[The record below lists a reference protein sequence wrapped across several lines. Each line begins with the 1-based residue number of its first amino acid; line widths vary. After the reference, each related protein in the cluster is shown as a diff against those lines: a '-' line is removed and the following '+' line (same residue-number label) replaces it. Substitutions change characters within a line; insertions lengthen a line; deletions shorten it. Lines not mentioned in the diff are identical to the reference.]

1 MAQKCSLPEAERAG
15 ALELFTGRLSDEQE
29 NTIKDLFP
37 QYLFFRNE
45 FPDDGWEPATV
56 PVRMCT
62 CTACGE
68 EFQAVRGNYAK
79 GKLHHEKCNCPQ
91 CGRELEGIAVG
102 KYKYD
107 MPSLTQWVKVAV
119 VDAAPDGALLIE
131 AGEAKRRF
139 TWDSLTGEIEWNPQK
154 RYYLR
159 AGGTVGA
166 DPQISPENSGSMR
179 ASTPTEGTGNGAGA
193 VQMWSHKATYW
204 ECGRPGGWGWFAER
218 AVKEPFQPNL
228 MGSAEY
234 YGEYPMIGLVAALRS
249 SAAFRYCQ
257 IMDFYYY
264 EYTADLARPESAR
277 WMAKYL
283 AWYAELPQIEM
294 AVKLG
299 LSDAVR
305 DLIENGRK
313 NARLLDWSARR
324 PDAFLRASKE
334 DARLFRQNEMTF
346 QDLKDWRGAK
356 GVGLGRW
363 LDMVK
368 QAGGNDTARELA
380 AVAKTAG
387 VSFERALHY
396 VKGLGPGCARGGG
409 GPLMETIR
417 EWKDYLA
424 MAEQLRYD
432 FREETVRLPKDLR
445 DRHDAAAAIIRH
457 EASEK
462 EQKKYGKRRK
472 ALEKR
477 FAFELDGLRVLVP
490 ACSQEIVQEGKI
502 LHHCVGGYAAR
513 HLEGTATI
521 LFLRKSRKPGRSFLT
536 VELYKERGVW
546 KLRQIHGY
554 RNEGYAT
561 GAEKALADPK
571 KRYAGCLETWLG
583 WVNAGSPRDQQ
594 GKPIMTV
601 KEEAV

>member
-1 MAQKCSLPEAERAG
+1 MGQKCNLPEEDRDA
-15 ALELFTGRLSDEQE
+15 ALALFTGQLGEEQE
-29 NTIKDLFP
+29 STIKDLFP

-139 TWDSLTGEIEWNPQK
+139 TWDTLTGEIEWKPQK
-154 RYYLR
+154 RYYIK
-159 AGGTVGA
+159 
-166 DPQISPENSGSMR
+166 P
-179 ASTPTEGTGNGAGA
+179 GA
-193 VQMWSHKATYW
+193 VQMWSLTFGDW
-204 ECGRPGGWGWFAER
+204 VCGHPTDWHWIPETCI
-218 AVKEPFQPNL
+218 KEPFKMNC
-228 MGSAEY
+228 MGYADY
-234 YGEYPMIGLVAALRS
+234 WGEYPIIRLENALCG
-249 SAAFRYCQ
+249 APEFRYCQ
-257 IMDFYYY
+257 IQDFYRY
-264 EYTADLARPESAR
+264 EYAADLALPESAR
-277 WMAKYL
+277 WIIKYL

-305 DLIENGRK
+305 ELIESGKK

-324 PDAFLRASKE
+324 PDAFLRCSKE
-334 DARLFRQNEMTF
+334 DARLFVKSELTF
-346 QDLKDWRGAK
+346 KDLKDWRGAK
-356 GVGLGRW
+356 GVSLGRW
-363 LDMVK
+363 LSMVD
-368 QAGGNDTARELA
+368 QAGGIDTARELN
-380 AVAKTAG
+380 AVAKTAR

-396 VKGLGPGCARGGG
+396 VKGLRPGCARGGG
-409 GPLMETIR
+409 VPLLEIVNI
-417 EWKDYLA
+417 WKDYLA
-424 MAEQLRYD
+424 MAEQLGYD
-432 FREETVRLPKDLR
+432 FREETVRLPKDLK

-462 EQKKYGKRRK
+462 EKKRYDKRRK
-472 ALEKR
+472 QLEKR
-477 FAFELDGLRVLVP
+477 FAFELDGLKILVP
-490 ACSQEIVQEGKI
+490 ASSVEIVQEGKT

-513 HLEGTATI
+513 HLEGKATI

-536 VELYKERGVW
+536 IELYEERGKW

-554 RNEGYAT
+554 KNEDYARLT
-561 GAEKALADPK
+561 VRSSVDPK
-571 KRYAGCLETWLG
+571 IRYAWFLDAWLG
-583 WVNAGSPRDQQ
+583 WVNAGSQRDKD
-594 GKPIMTV
+594 GSPVLPGTDKT
-601 KEEAV
+601 KEVAV

>member
-1 MAQKCSLPEAERAG
+1 MAQKCSLPEEERAA
-15 ALELFTGRLSDEQE
+15 ALALFTGRLSDEQE
-29 NTIKDLFP
+29 NTIKNLFP
-37 QYLFFRNE
+37 QYLMFRNE
-45 FPDDGWEPATV
+45 FPDDGWEPVQV

-68 EFQAVRGNYAK
+68 EFEAVRGNYAK

-139 TWDSLTGEIEWNPQK
+139 TWDTLVGEIEWIPQK

-159 AGGTVGA
+159 AGNGG
-166 DPQISPENSGSMR
+166 PPR
-179 ASTPTEGTGNGAGA
+179 ASAPTGSTGKAPLQGA
-193 VQMWSHKATYW
+193 VQMWSLIFNEW
-204 ECGRPGGWGWFAER
+204 ICGEPAGWDWIEEGSI
-218 AVKEPFQPNL
+218 KEPFQPNL

-234 YGEYPMIGLVAALRS
+234 YGQYPMIGLEDALC
-249 SAAFRYCQ
+249 SAPGFRFCQ
-257 IMDFYYY
+257 IQDFYTY
-264 EYTADLARPESAR
+264 EYAADLAQPESAR
-277 WMAKYL
+277 WIIKYL

-305 DLIENGRK
+305 ELIENGKK

-334 DARLFRQNEMTF
+334 DARQFMKSGMTF
-346 QDLKDWRGAK
+346 RDLKDWRGAK

-363 LDMVK
+363 LSMVS
-368 QAGGNDTARELA
+368 QAGGIDTARELA
-380 AVAKTAG
+380 AVAKTAR
-387 VSFERALHY
+387 VSFERGLHY

-409 GPLMETIR
+409 VPLLEIVR
-417 EWKDYLA
+417 VWKDYLA
-424 MAEQLRYD
+424 MAEQLGYD
-432 FREETVRLPKDLR
+432 LREETVRLPKDLK

-462 EQKKYGKRRK
+462 EKKKYAKRRK

-477 FAFELDGLRVLVP
+477 FAFEMDGLKVLVP
-490 ACSQEIVQEGKI
+490 ASSQEIVEEGKV

-513 HLEGTATI
+513 HLEGKTTI

-536 VELYKERGVW
+536 IELYKERGAW
-546 KLRQIHGY
+546 KIRQIHGY
-554 RNEGYAT
+554 RNEGYAKISERDAVRPET
-561 GAEKALADPK
+561 
-571 KRYAGCLETWLG
+571 RYKWFLDAWLG
-583 WVNAGSPRDQQ
+583 WVNSGSPRDKQ
-594 GKPIMTV
+594 GNPILDV
-601 KEEAV
+601 KEETA

>member
-1 MAQKCSLPEAERAG
+1 MGQKCNLPEKDRDA
-15 ALELFTGRLSDEQE
+15 ALALFTGQLSEEQE
-29 NTIKDLFP
+29 STIKDLFP

-91 CGRELEGIAVG
+91 CGREVEGIAVG

-107 MPSLTQWVKVAV
+107 MPSLTKWVKVAV

-139 TWDSLTGEIEWNPQK
+139 TWDTLAGEIEWKPWK
-154 RYYLR
+154 RYYLKPGENGLPR
-159 AGGTVGA
+159 RSAPRNDSGGV
-166 DPQISPENSGSMR
+166 
-179 ASTPTEGTGNGAGA
+179 
-193 VQMWSHKATYW
+193 VQMWSLTFGDW
-204 ECGRPGGWGWFAER
+204 VCGHPTDWHWIPETCI
-218 AVKEPFQPNL
+218 KEPFPVNC
-228 MGSAEY
+228 MGYADY
-234 YGEYPMIGLVAALRS
+234 WGEYPIIGLETALCR
-249 SAAFRYCQ
+249 APAFRYCQ
-257 IMDFYYY
+257 IQDFYHY
-264 EYTADLARPESAR
+264 EYGADLALPESAR
-277 WMAKYL
+277 WIIKYL

-305 DLIENGRK
+305 ELIESGKK

-324 PDAFLRASKE
+324 PDTFLRCSKE
-334 DARLFRQNEMTF
+334 DARLFVKSELTF
-346 QDLKDWRGAK
+346 KDIKDWRGAK
-356 GVGLGRW
+356 GMSLGRW
-363 LDMVK
+363 LSMVD
-368 QAGGNDTARELA
+368 QAGGIDNARELN
-380 AVAKTAG
+380 AVAKTAR

-396 VKGLGPGCARGGG
+396 VKGLRPGCARGGG
-409 GPLMETIR
+409 VPLQEIIR
-417 EWKDYLA
+417 VWKDYLG
-424 MAEQLRYD
+424 MAEQLDYD
-432 FREETVRLPKDLR
+432 FREETVRLPKDLK

-462 EQKKYGKRRK
+462 EKKRYEKRRK
-472 ALEKR
+472 QLEKR
-477 FAFELDGLRVLVP
+477 FAFEMDGFKILVP
-490 ACSQEIVQEGKI
+490 ASSAEIVQEGKT

-513 HLEGTATI
+513 HLKGTATI

-536 VELYKERGVW
+536 IELYEERGKW

-554 RNEGYAT
+554 KNEGYALPT
-561 GAEKALADPK
+561 ARSTVEPNI
-571 KRYAGCLETWLG
+571 RYAWFLDCWLG
-583 WVNAGSPRDQQ
+583 WVNAGSPRDKA
-594 GKPIMTV
+594 GNPVLPGSKKTEK
-601 KEEAV
+601 KERTA

>member
-15 ALELFTGRLSDEQE
+15 ALALFTGRLSDEQE
-29 NTIKDLFP
+29 STIKDLFP

-45 FPDDGWEPATV
+45 FPDDGWEPATA
-56 PVRMCT
+56 PVRVCT

-91 CGRELEGIAVG
+91 CGREVEGIAVG

-107 MPSLTQWVKVAV
+107 MPTLTQWIKLAV

-131 AGEAKRRF
+131 AGEARRRF
-139 TWDSLTGEIEWNPQK
+139 TWDTLAGEIEWNPQK

-159 AGGTVGA
+159 AGNGG
-166 DPQISPENSGSMR
+166 PPR
-179 ASTPTEGTGNGAGA
+179 ASAPTEETGNGAGA

-204 ECGRPGGWGWFAER
+204 ECGRPEGWGWFAER

-228 MGSAEY
+228 MGGVEY
-234 YGEYPMIGLVAALRS
+234 YGQYPMIGLEAEMKS
-249 SAAFRYCQ
+249 SSVFRYCQ
-257 IMDFYYY
+257 IMDFYSY
-264 EYTADLARPESAR
+264 EYAADLARPESAR
-277 WMAKYL
+277 WMVKYL

-299 LSDAVR
+299 LSGAVR

-313 NARLLDWSARR
+313 NASLLDWNARR

-356 GVGLGRW
+356 GVRLGRW
-363 LDMVK
+363 LDMVE
-368 QAGGNDTARELA
+368 QAGGIETARELN
-380 AVAKTAG
+380 AVAKTAR

-396 VKGLGPGCARGGG
+396 VKGLGPGRARAD
-409 GPLMETIR
+409 GPLMEIIR

-424 MAEQLRYD
+424 MAAQIGYD
-432 FREETVRLPKDLR
+432 LREETVRLPKDLR

-490 ACSQEIVQEGKI
+490 ACSQEIVEEGKI

-536 VELYKERGVW
+536 IELFEERGVW

-561 GAEKALADPK
+561 GAEKALVDPR
-571 KRYAGCLETWLG
+571 KRYAGFLDAWLG

-601 KEEAV
+601 KEETA

>member
-1 MAQKCSLPEAERAG
+1 
-15 ALELFTGRLSDEQE
+15 
-29 NTIKDLFP
+29 
-37 QYLFFRNE
+37 
-45 FPDDGWEPATV
+45 
-56 PVRMCT
+56 
-62 CTACGE
+62 
-68 EFQAVRGNYAK
+68 
-79 GKLHHEKCNCPQ
+79 
-91 CGRELEGIAVG
+91 
-102 KYKYD
+102 
-107 MPSLTQWVKVAV
+107 
-119 VDAAPDGALLIE
+119 
-131 AGEAKRRF
+131 
-139 TWDSLTGEIEWNPQK
+139 
-154 RYYLR
+154 
-159 AGGTVGA
+159 
-166 DPQISPENSGSMR
+166 
-179 ASTPTEGTGNGAGA
+179 
-193 VQMWSHKATYW
+193 
-204 ECGRPGGWGWFAER
+204 
-218 AVKEPFQPNL
+218 
-228 MGSAEY
+228 
-234 YGEYPMIGLVAALRS
+234 MIGLEAALKS
-249 SAAFRYCQ
+249 STAFRYCQ
-257 IMDFYYY
+257 IMDFYHY
-264 EYTADLARPESAR
+264 EYAADLERPESVR
-277 WMAKYL
+277 WMVKYL

-305 DLIENGRK
+305 DLIENGKK

-334 DARLFRQNEMTF
+334 DARQFVKSGMSF
-346 QDLKDWRGAK
+346 QDLKDWRAAK
-356 GVGLGRW
+356 GVRLGRW

-368 QAGGNDTARELA
+368 QAGGIETARELA
-380 AVAKTAG
+380 AVAKTAR

-409 GPLMETIR
+409 VPIMEIVR
-417 EWKDYLA
+417 VWKDYLA
-424 MAEQLRYD
+424 MAEQLGYD
-432 FREETVRLPKDLR
+432 FREETVRLPHDLK

-513 HLEGTATI
+513 HLEGTTTI

-536 VELYKERGVW
+536 IELYEERGVW
-546 KLRQIHGY
+546 KLWQIHGY

-561 GAEKALADPK
+561 GEEKALVDPR
-571 KRYAGCLETWLG
+571 KRYAGFLDAWLG